1 MSVSD
6 RLEKLNTVNASS
18 MTLKVCVMM
27 PFDRATQG
35 KLHVFGC
42 FLVSETGA
50 YTMGEALV
58 FGDTPEK
65 RQPAPP
71 RPAPP
76 RPAPQTSIHPKNP
89 GGAPLFPPKGY
100 PMV

>member
-1 MSVSD
+1 MAQSD

-18 MTLKVCVMM
+18 MTLKVRVMM
-27 PFDRATQG
+27 PFDRATNG

-65 RQPAPP
+65 RQTALQ
-71 RPAPP
+71 ALQKKWVDKS
-76 RPAPQTSIHPKNP
+76 AWQLT
-89 GGAPLFPPKGY
+89 
-100 PMV
+100 